1 MQAGIPH
8 AVAMR
13 RFWGFCRRFV
23 KSQKEP
29 EKNLANVV
37 LLWCLLLSPAFDVH
51 GAMRYRT
58 IPCDIVRYRTVSYD
72 IVRYRTISH
81 AAMSHLL
88 TPLSEPL
95 AT

>member
-1 MQAGIPH
+1 MQTGIPH

-37 LLWCLLLSPAFDVH
+37 LLGCMDTNLP
-51 GAMRYRT
+51 Y
-58 IPCDIVRYRTVSYD
+58 VR
-72 IVRYRTISH
+72 
-81 AAMSHLL
+81 
-88 TPLSEPL
+88 
-95 AT
+95 